1 MSRAL
6 ESLSSLPEESRDAGV
21 LREVGKFI
29 SLNQNTFSSI
39 RNKPIHTDL
48 LPIGHPLSELNLN
61 VSESVARAA
70 YAQWLSTDP
79 SISEEYRTLVAAAH
93 AFEFDSIE
101 RKHAFLRLR
110 AVTASAIPSYF
121 KIDELHAIVAAFGD
135 GNSSAARRAR
145 VALQWRDR
153 KGRWV
158 EMGRGADFNFR
169 LPDGILGTASGVYV
183 GATPEG
189 KGLIQVSGDSNLP
202 DGIYPID
209 AQIGRAHV

>member
-1 MSRAL
+1 MHVDINAIIARGDKRKAASIKNKKKQPTLKEQVLSLVSEANKNVAVERQVTRRAALTVMSRAL

-145 VALQWRDR
+145 VALQWR
-153 KGRWV
+153 
-158 EMGRGADFNFR
+158 E
-169 LPDGILGTASGVYV
+169 
-183 GATPEG
+183 
-189 KGLIQVSGDSNLP
+189 
-202 DGIYPID
+202 
-209 AQIGRAHV
+209 IGRAHV